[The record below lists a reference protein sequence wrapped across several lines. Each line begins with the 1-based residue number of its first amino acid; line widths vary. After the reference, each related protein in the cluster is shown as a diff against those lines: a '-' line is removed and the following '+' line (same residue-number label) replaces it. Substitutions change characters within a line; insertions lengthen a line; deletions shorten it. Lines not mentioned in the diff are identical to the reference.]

1 MDVIHT
7 MYQSEEDYF
16 NNDGITFKEQMMN
29 DSQFKEITICA
40 RINLDY
46 FSAKEKYIRMFRLSD
61 GKGKEKM
68 SKFPAPAN
76 KDETADS
83 KYLDQIQ
90 PIKLVLFP
98 YFHARSPIQ
107 YLPHTFQESVKT
119 MVA

>member
-61 GKGKEKM
+61 GKGKEKY
-68 SKFPAPAN
+68 FAL
-76 KDETADS
+76 E
-83 KYLDQIQ
+83 
-90 PIKLVLFP
+90 LVTHFSQ
-98 YFHARSPIQ
+98 RWERENS
-107 YLPHTFQESVKT
+107 
-119 MVA
+119 